1 MNTTGVLYIYG
12 QAKTWK
18 GEKNMVK
25 KNLIRAKIAEK
36 ESNYIKCAEAIGVS
50 TTTFSSKI
58 NGHTLFTINQA
69 KLLSHY
75 LELTLNEMRDIF
87 LM

>member
-1 MNTTGVLYIYG
+1 MNSTGVLLIYG
-12 QAKTWK
+12 QVKTWK

-36 ESNYIKCAEAIGVS
+36 ESNYISCAKAIGVS

-58 NGHTLFTINQA
+58 NGRTLFSIKQA
-69 KLLSHY
+69 KSLSSY
-75 LELTLNEMRDIF
+75 LGLTLDEMRDIF